1 MCHFA
6 SVFHRLP
13 TAGTSIRHFNYT
25 VPPVWVLRGIWKL
38 ESSSTN
44 LQLHFI
50 AKLKPAFISWLC
62 LICDSETFRD
72 KSQQQTSTAIPLVQT
87 GNSKNMQEHVFWCSV
102 RQKDNTHSLVFIT
115 LFPDRIWG
123 LFARQFKCSTSIL
136 TFSSKSWNLASQM
149 THGVT
154 SLIGI
159 QIWNYSLKWIW
170 CLVKQHFFKL
180 FQCNDLELSNS
191 TTISK
196 RMSPFQNMSYFGDHT
211 PGPRIPDAV
220 HCLRRAESCVRWLR
234 LQRSRMA

>member
-13 TAGTSIRHFNYT
+13 TADTSIRHFNYT
-25 VPPVWVLRGIWKL
+25 VPPGWVLRGIWKL
-38 ESSSTN
+38 QSSSTN

-50 AKLKPAFISWLC
+50 AKLKPAF
-62 LICDSETFRD
+62 
-72 KSQQQTSTAIPLVQT
+72 QQLVVPNLRFGNLLGQIPEQQISTAIPLVQT
-87 GNSKNMQEHVFWCSV
+87 GNSKNMQEHVFDVPSG
-102 RQKDNTHSLVFIT
+102 KKITLIAIHSFVFIT

-159 QIWNYSLKWIW
+159 QIWNYSLKWI
-170 CLVKQHFFKL
+170 
-180 FQCNDLELSNS
+180 
-191 TTISK
+191 
-196 RMSPFQNMSYFGDHT
+196 
-211 PGPRIPDAV
+211 
-220 HCLRRAESCVRWLR
+220 
-234 LQRSRMA
+234 